1 MPLRQGQR
9 EMKIARTLGI
19 LLLLAAANE
28 QAFAQ
33 GEGWL
38 GLTATS
44 GGVSW
49 NFQTGK
55 RVELPAEA
63 RVTRVEPD
71 GPAASAGIRVDDV
84 ILALDND
91 PIRDGREL
99 SEKVRLKEPG
109 SAVLVRVKRRDDILE
124 FKVVLGTRPLSR
136 EVHPGD
142 RAIKRAPVP

>member
-1 MPLRQGQR
+1 MPFRQGQR

-19 LLLLAAANE
+19 LLLLASANE

-38 GLTATS
+38 GLTATN
-44 GGVSW
+44 GGFSW
-49 NFQTGK
+49 SLQTRQK
-55 RVELPAEA
+55 VELPSEA
-63 RVTRVEPD
+63 RVTRVEAD

-84 ILALDND
+84 ILALDHD
-91 PIRDGREL
+91 PIPDGREL
-99 SEKVRLKEPG
+99 SEKVRLKKPG

-142 RAIKRAPVP
+142 RAMKRVPVP